1 MSARQ
6 GTFYQKGVNMYVPA
20 LQYASDVELTE
31 PTMFFLGTPAL
42 ASATAIM
49 SAVASNAVAG
59 TLNTLAADYIADS
72 TYGRNI
78 VLTPSGVPGN
88 TNIIDILGYDYL
100 RQPMIERFT
109 GSAAA
114 STALVGKKAFYG
126 VTASRIVTP
135 ASNAVTFNLG
145 TGSILGLPYKGWL
158 AWVKENMVPLTPSTQ
173 FTVPD
178 LTDPATAVT
187 GDPRGTYTAVA
198 ALDGIKRIEAGMF
211 GDNYVNAA
219 GNGGLHGIRHFFA

>member
-1 MSARQ
+1 MSNRI

-20 LQYASDVELTE
+20 LQYASDMELGE
-31 PTMFFLGTPAL
+31 PTMFFLGTPAA
-42 ASATAIM
+42 ASANAIM
-49 SAVASNAVAG
+49 AAIAANAAAG
-59 TLNTLAADYIADS
+59 TLNALAADYTVDS
-72 TYGRNI
+72 TFGRNI
-78 VLTPSGVPGN
+78 VLTPSAVPGN
-88 TNIIDILGYDYL
+88 ANVIDIIGYDYL
-100 RQPMIERFT
+100 RQPMVERFT

-126 VTASRIVTP
+126 VTASKIVT
-135 ASNAVTFNLG
+135 AATNAITFNLG

-158 AWVKENMVPLTPSTQ
+158 AWVKENLVPLAVTTQ

-178 LTDPATAVT
+178 LTDPGTAVT

-198 ALDGIKRIEAGMF
+198 ALDGVKRIEAGMF

-219 GNGGLHGIRHFFA
+219 GNGGLHGLRHFYA